1 MWRQMASSQTGNVS
15 SCRADIEP
23 FIKLTTFF
31 YVNQS
36 QSWLTYFDNIY
47 IYRLNSFFQIG
58 VITGSVEHRL
68 GMRIIGSKG

>member
-1 MWRQMASSQTGNVS
+1 MASSQTGNVS
-15 SCRADIEP
+15 SCRADIGP

-36 QSWLTYFDNIY
+36 RSWLTYFDDIY